1 MNNPVIS
8 VCIPVYNTEK
18 YLEQSLWSVVTQ
30 DFNSFEIVIVN
41 DASQGRDSLGRTC
54 KKIVKLI
61 QKKSKVYRQDNKLLP
76 VNINYIENT
85 RNRGLIEVR
94 RTMCYESKGKYITQ
108 LDSDDE
114 MVPGA
119 LSVMYVWAEKT
130 GADIIH
136 GSSTA
141 GSFNENNDF
150 IKSDE
155 NRFGAVFYGELNG
168 RDIFRKW
175 FIDLDFTGNI
185 WGKLVKRDIYLKAFD
200 HIPYTECNMLD
211 DVLVFFFLS
220 RYLNKYVGIEDQVVR
235 YRKNVGMSSE
245 INIDNMQKWRN
256 KCSMANV
263 FTIISKSLEEDSDFK
278 LLSDENDRLK
288 FLMILYLR
296 NSLIELHTCVKK
308 DLVAQAYAMLC
319 DYWGKDFVDEVDA
332 ALVRDAQGKLNVQSQ
347 LQEGK

>member
-1 MNNPVIS
+1 M
-8 VCIPVYNTEK
+8 
-18 YLEQSLWSVVTQ
+18 
-30 DFNSFEIVIVN
+30 
-41 DASQGRDSLGRTC
+41 G
-54 KKIVKLI
+54 
-61 QKKSKVYRQDNKLLP
+61 
-76 VNINYIENT
+76 
-85 RNRGLIEVR
+85 
-94 RTMCYESKGKYITQ
+94 YESKGLYITQ
-108 LDSDDE
+108 SDSDDE

-119 LSVMYVWAEKT
+119 LSVMYACAEKT

-155 NRFGAVFYGELNG
+155 NIFGAVFYGELNG

-175 FIDLDFTGNI
+175 FIDIAFTGNI
-185 WGKLVKRDIYLKAFD
+185 WGKLVKRDLYLKAFD

-220 RYLNKYVGIEDQVVR
+220 RYLNKYVGIENQVVR
-235 YRKNVGMSSE
+235 YRMNVGMSSE
-245 INIDNMQKWRN
+245 INIDNMRKWRN

-263 FTIISKSLEEDSDFK
+263 FTIISNSLEEDADFK

-288 FLMILYLR
+288 FLMIFYLQ
-296 NSLIELHTCVKK
+296 NTIIELHTCVEKE
-308 DLVAQAYAMLC
+308 LIPQAYTMLC

-332 ALVRDAQGKLNVQSQ
+332 ALVRDAQEKLNEQSQ
-347 LQEGK
+347 LPEGK